1 MVPALHQLALV
12 QIDLGDDPAAEATYH
27 QALELSRSSQLT
39 PTVLAVLLGLA
50 QLLMRYKGLSAER
63 LERLATLLTLALNHP
78 GSSQQVRDQAAQ
90 LLRQLAAA
98 DLSPAI
104 VTAARERGQS
114 ITIDAMVEEI
124 LHDLQTAETTP
135 IG

>member
-1 MVPALHQLALV
+1 MDFDTLDAAILRVLQRAGRISNAELAERVHLSASACHRRV
-12 QIDLGDDPAAEATYH
+12 QRLEAEG
-27 QALELSRSSQLT
+27 
-39 PTVLAVLLGLA
+39 VI
-50 QLLMRYKGLSAER
+50 RYKDLSAER

-104 VTAARERGQS
+104 VAAARERGQS

>member
-1 MVPALHQLALV
+1 
-12 QIDLGDDPAAEATYH
+12 
-27 QALELSRSSQLT
+27 
-39 PTVLAVLLGLA
+39 
-50 QLLMRYKGLSAER
+50 MRYKGLSAER